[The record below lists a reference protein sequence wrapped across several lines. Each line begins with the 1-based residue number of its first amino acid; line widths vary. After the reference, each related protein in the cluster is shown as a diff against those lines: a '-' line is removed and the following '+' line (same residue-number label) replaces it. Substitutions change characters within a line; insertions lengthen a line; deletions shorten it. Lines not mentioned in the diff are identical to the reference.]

1 MNLKQAREQAGLTQI
16 ELAERVGCDQSVISR
31 IESGQRAVT
40 LQRLKHIAKALGV
53 PLAQL
58 LADEVA

>member
-1 MNLKQAREQAGLTQI
+1 MNLKQLREQSGLTQAQ
-16 ELAERVGCDQSVISR
+16 LAERIGCDQSVISR

-40 LQRLKHIAKALGV
+40 LQRLKHIAHALDI
-53 PLAQL
+53 PLTHL

>member
-1 MNLKQAREQAGLTQI
+1 MNLKQVREQAGLTQI
-16 ELAERVGCDQSVISR
+16 QLAERIGCDQSVISR
-31 IESGQRAVT
+31 IESGQRALT
-40 LQRLKHIAKALGV
+40 LDRLKSIAKALGV

>member
-1 MNLKQAREQAGLTQI
+1 MNLKQLRVRAGLTQI
-16 ELAERVGCDQSVISR
+16 QLAELISCDQSVVSR

-40 LQRLKHIAKALGV
+40 LDRLKSIAQALQV
-53 PLAQL
+53 PLSQL